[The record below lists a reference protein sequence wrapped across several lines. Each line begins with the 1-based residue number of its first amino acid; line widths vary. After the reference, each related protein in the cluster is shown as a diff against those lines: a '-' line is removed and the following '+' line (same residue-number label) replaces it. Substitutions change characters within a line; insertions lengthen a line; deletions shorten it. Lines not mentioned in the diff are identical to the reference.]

1 MDPSEN
7 CEEIVKNIK
16 HSNLHYL
23 LSENPF
29 SLQITIRKKYI
40 DNHRPLGNFCLAP
53 EVTSRKLELEIEDLK
68 KKLETKTVEAKQ
80 LDSKNQELKHELSD
94 VSDELF
100 NTKIELTKQVGHLK
114 DSSDQMEKLRAKMKN
129 LLSEKKMMIKLA
141 EEKFEGLN
149 NELKFEIMKFKGWNR
164 KIN

>member
-1 MDPSEN
+1 M
-7 CEEIVKNIK
+7 
-16 HSNLHYL
+16 
-23 LSENPF
+23 
-29 SLQITIRKKYI
+29 
-40 DNHRPLGNFCLAP
+40 
-53 EVTSRKLELEIEDLK
+53 EIEDLK

-114 DSSDQMEKLRAKMKN
+114 DSSYQMEKLRAKMKN